1 MQNAIML
8 RRKEKDIIRL
18 KMKFE
23 VNDEDDQQ
31 LIVNIPGPKDSFYEN
46 ASW

>member
-18 KMKFE
+18 KMKFQ
-23 VNDEDDQQ
+23 VNDDD
-31 LIVNIPGPKDSFYEN
+31 IN
-46 ASW
+46 